1 MREKRQRLRFRG
13 KLARCSLV
21 TALATALACLSAP
34 AFAQTDPGVRAGT
47 PGAGGHLDGLTADE
61 IAFFTG
67 ARTVFQEVDSVS
79 GTIPNQTG
87 SGLGPRFNSNSCA
100 SCHQQPSI
108 GGTSPA
114 ANPLFAV
121 AHLSGARNTIPPFIT
136 PDGPVREAR
145 FIRKRDGTPDGG
157 VHDIFVITGRTDATS
172 RLNVNGVVTSCT
184 IAQPDFAAQLAAG
197 NVIFRIPT
205 PTFGLGLVEL
215 TSDRSLI
222 ADANNPNKASF
233 GVSGAFNRSGN
244 DGTITH
250 FGWKAQN
257 KSLLIFAAEAY
268 NVEQGVSNEG
278 FPQDREENPNC
289 AFNPLPEDTTNLTP
303 RSPSTGSPPADF
315 ASDIVNFAAFMRLSA
330 PPAPAAPTDST
341 LRGAQ
346 LFEAIGCTSC
356 HVQSHTTVG
365 QTSLP
370 SGQGNKTFS
379 PFSDFQTHNMGDGLA
394 DHVTQGSADGNH
406 FRTAPLWGIGQ
417 RIFFLHDGRT
427 ADLLAA
433 IEAHEGNNSEANFV
447 EALFNNLSPS
457 QKQDILNFL
466 RSL

>member
-1 MREKRQRLRFRG
+1 MPEKHQRLGFRG
-13 KLARCSLV
+13 RLARWSLV
-21 TALATALACLSAP
+21 PALAAALVCLSGP
-34 AFAQTDPGVRAGT
+34 AFAQTDPGVRVGT
-47 PGAGGHLDGLTADE
+47 AGAGGHLDGLTADE
-61 IAFFTG
+61 IAFFTA
-67 ARTVFQEVDSVS
+67 ARTVFQEINSVS
-79 GTIPNQTG
+79 GTIANETSG
-87 SGLGPRFNSNSCA
+87 GLGPRFNSNSCA
-100 SCHQQPSI
+100 SCHQHPAI

-121 AHLSGARNTIPPFIT
+121 AHLDGARNTIPSFIT
-136 PDGPVREAR
+136 PNGPVREAR
-145 FIRKRDGTPDGG
+145 FIRKPNGTPDGG
-157 VHDIFVITGRTDATS
+157 VHDLFVITGRIDATS

-184 IAQPDFAAQLAAG
+184 ITQPDFALQLAAG

-215 TSDRSLI
+215 TSDRTLAI
-222 ADANNPNKASF
+222 DANNSNKASF

-244 DGTITH
+244 DGTITR

-257 KSLLIFAAEAY
+257 PSLLIFTEEAY
-268 NVEQGVSNEG
+268 NVEQGVTNEG
-278 FPQDREENPNC
+278 FTQEREENPNC
-289 AFNPLPEDTTNLTP
+289 AFNALPEDTTNLAP
-303 RSPSTGSPPADF
+303 RSPTTGSNAADF
-315 ASDIVNFAAFMRLSA
+315 VADAVNFAAFMRLSA
-330 PPAPAAPTDST
+330 PPTPAAPTDST
-341 LRGAQ
+341 TRGGQ

-356 HVQSHTTVG
+356 HVKSHTTVG

-370 SGQGNKTFS
+370 SGQGQKTFS

-406 FRTAPLWGIGQ
+406 FRTAPLWGLGQ

-427 ADLLAA
+427 TDLLAA
-433 IEAHEGNNSEANFV
+433 IEAHEGPNSEANFV
-447 EALFNNLSPS
+447 ESLFNSLSPS